1 MRSLLAARRTADGPC
16 AAGVVLLH
24 GIAGRSLLLR
34 RLERA
39 LQRAGFATLNLDY
52 ASRKKPLERLAEDIH
67 PAIMAFASAHI
78 GPIHFV
84 THSMGGLLA
93 RVYIAKYRPA
103 RLGRVVMLGTPNGG
117 SEIAD
122 RFKDV
127 ALYRSYF
134 GPAGLQLVTA
144 RHGTLAALPPLDYPV
159 GVIAGNRFLD
169 PISALFLLPWP
180 NDGRVSVASS
190 KLADMTDH
198 TMVKASHMGLVL
210 HPAAIRQTIAFLREG
225 LFERGRP
232 MRHDKDDRQR
242 AAAT

>member
-1 MRSLLAARRTADGPC
+1 MIENGSR

-34 RLERA
+34 RLERS

-52 ASRKKPLERLAEDIH
+52 ESRKKPLEQLAEDIH
-67 PAIMAFASAHI
+67 PAVAAFAARHE

-93 RVYIAKYRPA
+93 QVYIARHRPA

-117 SEIAD
+117 SELAD
-122 RFKDV
+122 RLKDIP
-127 ALYRSYF
+127 LYRASF
-134 GPAGLQLVTA
+134 GPAGQQLLTTKDA
-144 RHGTLAALPPLDYPV
+144 TLTALPPPDYEI

-169 PISALFLLPWP
+169 PISAWLLPWP

-190 KLADMTDH
+190 KFAAMADH
-198 TMVKASHMGLVL
+198 TVVKASHMGLLV
-210 HPAAIRQTIAFLREG
+210 HPAALRQTIAFIREG
-225 LFERGRP
+225 RFERPRASFPRDTDIGRS
-232 MRHDKDDRQR
+232 
-242 AAAT
+242 ATI